1 MAVTLVNASL
11 ESRLGGNV
19 LKMNVKGAILTSLPI
34 DNTLQSLQE
43 KDVFLWALPRSDRIV
58 IQLSFFLFILVYLFC
73 MLDSTSCITYVEM
86 LRVCNAS
93 IEL

>member
-1 MAVTLVNASL
+1 MPN
-11 ESRLGGNV
+11 RIFFFFYI
-19 LKMNVKGAILTSLPI
+19 MNINWVWR
-34 DNTLQSLQE
+34 SLQE

>member
-1 MAVTLVNASL
+1 MGIPSHPADFRSDICYF
-11 ESRLGGNV
+11 GG
-19 LKMNVKGAILTSLPI
+19 T
-34 DNTLQSLQE
+34 QE

>member
-1 MAVTLVNASL
+1 MNSPQKK
-11 ESRLGGNV
+11 
-19 LKMNVKGAILTSLPI
+19 LKKIKTHQQSLP
-34 DNTLQSLQE
+34 LQE

>member
-1 MAVTLVNASL
+1 MVILKKKKGCLIFNLVTAGVGCVSL
-11 ESRLGGNV
+11 GSAKIGSNR
-19 LKMNVKGAILTSLPI
+19 
-34 DNTLQSLQE
+34 QSAE
-43 KDVFLWALPRSDRIV
+43 
-58 IQLSFFLFILVYLFC
+58 FFLVYLFC